1 MASEDFEELRRAAFE
16 KARDKHD
23 IGFFWDLVKH
33 LRSSG
38 NFVNDDGSMG
48 GIGAGITEAI
58 EMVREMMGK
67 DLGDDEPLIRAKLED
82 YLAKP

>member
-1 MASEDFEELRRAAFE
+1 MASEDFEELRRAAFD
-16 KARDKHD
+16 KARDNRD

-33 LRSSG
+33 LRSSA
-38 NFVNDDGSMG
+38 NFANDDGSMG

-67 DLGDDEPLIRAKLED
+67 DLGDDEPLLRAKLED

>member
-1 MASEDFEELRRAAFE
+1 MGFEQLRQAAFE
-16 KARDKHD
+16 RARDNHD
-23 IGFFWDLVKH
+23 VGFFWDLVKH
-33 LRSSG
+33 LRSSAS
-38 NFVNDDGSMG
+38 FATDDGSMG